1 MENRKATKR
10 ALLTSITALV
20 MCVVMLAGTTL
31 AWFTDTASTN
41 VNKIQAGKLDVQLM
55 MATAWDADGNPT
67 DWDDAEDKTLN
78 FLVNGAVPAQNT
90 QILWEPGCTYK
101 LPELKVVNNGNLAL
115 KYEIAITGVT
125 GSAKLLDAIK
135 FTAKVGD
142 STTLV
147 GLNDLKGVI
156 LPTGMTASNNNEAV
170 GETPSITIS
179 GTMDTNANN
188 DYMNLSID
196 GISIT
201 VNATQASYE
210 YDSNGKN
217 YDEDAVTPVSAQAV
231 GDLNIHDT
239 TSTTATVKDEQTI
252 SDGTMSVTYP
262 ADVTLTD
269 VNATGES
276 GSMKTSVTQKLE
288 YTGDTL
294 SPEATSAGIEVADGK
309 AVAQYKLILPVDTN
323 NTTLIR
329 IAVNYAKNL
338 GGLEIYHNGLKL
350 PTTAAA
356 AGEPVREY
364 FTYDR
369 DTGVLELYLFHA
381 SPIDIIY
388 NASNVLKGAT
398 GVSTADELTAAVKK
412 DGVVYLKNDI
422 EVSSALSI
430 SKTVTLDLNGY
441 TLTGTASN
449 TIKVVAGGNLTV
461 QDTSAAQNGKIA
473 NTYSGKAGPT
483 TVDMTGAGAT
493 FTLLSGTV
501 ESNAKDDLH
510 SLAIGN
516 SKQRACTV
524 NIAGGTVANPDKH
537 VDSRA
542 ISASKGMNLNISGG
556 TVSGGLYGVDVYE
569 GSTTTITGG
578 TITARGKVERADE
591 YGTTY
596 AIHAKGEAVLTI
608 GSATVTTVP
617 EVGGIKFESSGV
629 KTELPTITL
638 LRGNITKPIYSLET
652 KYNYKLFKLGIAANA
667 PVTFVDDTAHFF
679 LTDDLK
685 MTQGTN
691 SIWTVTKS
699 AT

>member
-20 MCVVMLAGTTL
+20 MCVVMLAGTTF

-41 VNKIQAGKLDVQLM
+41 VNRIQAGNLKVDIVDANNENTSLAGQTLQWVRK
-55 MATAWDADGNPT
+55 TA
-67 DWDDAEDKTLN
+67 
-78 FLVNGAVPAQNT
+78 NGVTENVDSSA
-90 QILWEPGCTYK
+90 ILWEPGVTFS
-101 LPELKVVNNGNLAL
+101 LQPIKVKNAGNLAI
-115 KYEIAITGVT
+115 KYTISITGI
-125 GSAKLLDAIK
+125 GGDAKLNEVITWKINDRSLDAMKDI
-135 FTAKVGD
+135 
-142 STTLV
+142 
-147 GLNDLKGVI
+147 I
-156 LPTGMTASNNNEAV
+156 LAPNAFSDEL
-170 GETPSITIS
+170 IIS

-210 YDSNGKN
+210 YDSNGNN

-231 GDLNIHDT
+231 GNLDIHDPT
-239 TSTTATVKDEQTI
+239 TSGSTTANVRGEQTI

-262 ADVTLTD
+262 ADVALTG
-269 VNATGES
+269 VTPTGKP

-288 YTGDTL
+288 YKGDTL
-294 SPEATSAGIEVADGK
+294 SLEATSAGIEVADGK
-309 AVAQYKLILPVDTN
+309 AVAQYKLTLPVDTN

-338 GGLEIYHNGLKL
+338 GGLEIYHNGSEL
-350 PTTAAA
+350 PATAAT
-356 AGEPVREY
+356 AGESVREY

-388 NASNVLKGAT
+388 NASNVLKDAT
-398 GVSTADELTAAVKK
+398 GVSTEDELKEAVKS
-412 DGVVYLKNDI
+412 DGVVYLKGNI
-422 EVSSALSI
+422 TVSRVLSI
-430 SKTVTLDLNGY
+430 NKTVTLDLNGY
-441 TLTGTASN
+441 TLTGTAYN
-449 TIKVVAGGNLTV
+449 TIKVTGGNLTV

-473 NTYSGKAGPT
+473 NTYSKSTT
-483 TVDMTGAGAT
+483 TVDMTGASAT

-501 ESNAKDDLH
+501 ESNAKDDLY

-516 SKQRACTV
+516 SQKKACTV
-524 NIAGGTVANPDKH
+524 NIAGGTVANPDSH
-537 VDSRA
+537 VKSRA

-556 TVSGGLYGVDVYE
+556 TVSGGLYGVDVYD
-569 GSTTTITGG
+569 GSITTITGG
-578 TITARGKVERADE
+578 TITARCKDGRTDE
-591 YGTTY
+591 YGKTY
-596 AIHAKGEAVLTI
+596 AIHARGEAALTI
-608 GSATVTTVP
+608 GSETVMTVP
-617 EVGGIKFESSGV
+617 EIGGIKFESSGV

-638 LRGNITKPIYSLET
+638 LRGNITNPIYSLET
-652 KYNYKLFKLGIAANA
+652 KYNYELFKLNIAADA

-679 LTDDLK
+679 LPAGLK
-685 MTQGTN
+685 MTQDGST
-691 SIWTVTKS
+691 WTVTKS

>member
-41 VNKIQAGKLDVQLM
+41 VNKIQAGNLKVDIV
-55 MATAWDADGNPT
+55 DANNENTSLADQT
-67 DWDDAEDKTLN
+67 LKWVRKT
-78 FLVNGAVPAQNT
+78 VNGVTENVDSSA
-90 QILWEPGCTYK
+90 ILWEPGVTFS
-101 LPELKVVNNGNLAL
+101 LQPIKVKNAGNLAI
-115 KYEIAITGVT
+115 KYTISITGI
-125 GSAKLLDAIK
+125 GGDAKLNEVITWKINGRSLDAMKDI
-135 FTAKVGD
+135 
-142 STTLV
+142 
-147 GLNDLKGVI
+147 I
-156 LPTGMTASNNNEAV
+156 LAPNEFSDAF
-170 GETPSITIS
+170 TIS

-210 YDSNGKN
+210 YDSNGKD

-288 YTGDTL
+288 YMGDTL
-294 SPEATSAGIEVADGK
+294 SPEATNAGIEVADGK
-309 AVAQYKLILPVDTN
+309 AVAQYELTLPVDTSN

-338 GGLEIYHNGLKL
+338 GGLEIYHNGKKL
-350 PTTAAA
+350 LTTAAA
-356 AGEPVREY
+356 ANEAAHEY
-364 FTYDR
+364 FTYNVG
-369 DTGVLELYLFHA
+369 TGVLELYLFHA

-388 NASNVLKGAT
+388 NASRT
-398 GVSTADELTAAVKK
+398 GVSTAGELTAAVKK

-473 NTYSGKAGPT
+473 NTYSGRAKPT
-483 TVDMTGAGAT
+483 TVDMTVVGAT

-501 ESNAKDDLH
+501 ESNTNNDFY

-516 SKQRACTV
+516 SKNLACTV
-524 NIAGGTVANPDKH
+524 NIAGGMVANPAGH

-542 ISASKGMNLNISGG
+542 IRASEGMNLNISGG
-556 TVSGGLYGVDVYE
+556 TVSGGLYGVDVYD

-578 TITARGKVERADE
+578 TITARGED
-591 YGTTY
+591 GTTY
-596 AIHAKGEAVLTI
+596 AIHAKGVATLTI
-608 GSATVTTVP
+608 GSETVTTVP
-617 EVGGIKFESSGV
+617 EVGGIKFECNGGHE
-629 KTELPTITL
+629 TFPTITL
-638 LRGNITKPIYSLET
+638 LRGKITNPIYSMEAPS
-652 KYNYKLFKLGIAANA
+652 KNEFFKLDIAADA
-667 PVTFVDDTAHFF
+667 PVTFVDDTASSF
-679 LTDDLK
+679 LPEGLEMKQNGST
-685 MTQGTN
+685 
-691 SIWTVTKS
+691 WTVTAKS
-699 AT
+699 ST

>member
-20 MCVVMLAGTTL
+20 MCVVMLVGTTF

-41 VNKIQAGKLDVQLM
+41 VNKIQAGNLKVDIV
-55 MATAWDADGNPT
+55 DANNENTSLAGRDLK
-67 DWDDAEDKTLN
+67 WVRKT
-78 FLVNGAVPAQNT
+78 VNGVTENVDSSA
-90 QILWEPGCTYK
+90 ILWEPGVTFS
-101 LPELKVVNNGNLAL
+101 LQPIKVKNAGNLAI
-115 KYEIAITGVT
+115 KYTISITGI
-125 GSAKLLDAIK
+125 GGDAKLNEVITWKINGSPLDAMKDI
-135 FTAKVGD
+135 
-142 STTLV
+142 
-147 GLNDLKGVI
+147 I
-156 LPTGMTASNNNEAV
+156 LAPNTSSNEL
-170 GETPSITIS
+170 IIS

-210 YDSNGKN
+210 YDSNGNN

-231 GDLNIHDT
+231 GNLNIQDT
-239 TSTTATVKDEQTI
+239 TSGSTTATVKSEQTI

-262 ADVTLTD
+262 ANVALTG
-269 VNATGES
+269 VNATGET

-288 YTGDTL
+288 YIGDTL
-294 SPEATSAGIEVADGK
+294 STAAASANIKVADGK
-309 AVAQYKLILPVDTN
+309 AVAQYELTLPVDTSN
-323 NTTLIR
+323 TTTLIR

-338 GGLEIYHNGLKL
+338 GGLEIYHNGVKL

-356 AGEPVREY
+356 ADEPVREY
-364 FTYDR
+364 FNYDR

-388 NASNVLKGAT
+388 NASDVLKGAT
-398 GVSTADELTAAVKK
+398 GVSTAVELKEAVEE

-422 EVSSALSI
+422 EVSSAPSI
-430 SKTVTLDLNGY
+430 KKTVTLDLNGY
-441 TLTGTASN
+441 TLTGTAYN
-449 TIKVVAGGNLTV
+449 TIKVTGGNLTV

-473 NTYSGKAGPT
+473 NTYSGKANPT
-483 TVDMTGAGAT
+483 TVDMTSDGAT

-501 ESNAKDDLH
+501 ESNAKDDLY

-516 SKQRACTV
+516 SKKKPCTI
-524 NIAGGTVANPDKH
+524 NIAGGTVANPDGH
-537 VDSRA
+537 VKSRA

-556 TVSGGLYGVDVYE
+556 TVSGGLYGVDVYA
-569 GSTTTITGG
+569 GSITTITGG
-578 TITARGKVERADE
+578 TITARCKDGRTDE
-591 YGTTY
+591 YGKTY
-596 AIHAKGEAVLTI
+596 AIHARGEAALTI
-608 GSATVTTVP
+608 GSETVITVP
-617 EVGGIKFESSGV
+617 EIGGIKFESSGV

-638 LRGNITKPIYSLET
+638 LRGNITNPIYSLET
-652 KYNYKLFKLGIAANA
+652 KYNYELFKLNIAADA

-679 LTDDLK
+679 LPDGLK
-685 MTQGTN
+685 MTQDGST
-691 SIWTVTKS
+691 WTVTKS

>member
-41 VNKIQAGKLDVQLM
+41 VNKIQAGNLKVDIV
-55 MATAWDADGNPT
+55 DANNVDTSLKGQT
-67 DWDDAEDKTLN
+67 LKWVRKT
-78 FLVNGAVPAQNT
+78 VNGVTENVDSSA
-90 QILWEPGCTYK
+90 ILWEPGVTFS
-101 LPELKVVNNGNLAL
+101 LQPIKVKNAGNLAI
-115 KYEIAITGVT
+115 KYTISITGI
-125 GSAKLLDAIK
+125 GGDAKLNEVITWKINGRPLNAMKDIILAPNEFSDA
-135 FTAKVGD
+135 F
-142 STTLV
+142 
-147 GLNDLKGVI
+147 
-156 LPTGMTASNNNEAV
+156 
-170 GETPSITIS
+170 TIS

-188 DYMNLSID
+188 DYMNLSIE

-210 YDSNGKN
+210 YDSNGKD

-231 GDLNIHDT
+231 GNLDIHDPT
-239 TSTTATVKDEQTI
+239 TSGSTTATVKGEQTI

-262 ADVTLTD
+262 ANVTLTG
-269 VNATGES
+269 VTPTGES

-309 AVAQYKLILPVDTN
+309 AVAQYKLTLPVDTSN

-338 GGLEIYHNGLKL
+338 GGLEIYHNGKKL
-350 PTTAAA
+350 LTTAAA
-356 AGEPVREY
+356 EGEAAHEY
-364 FTYDR
+364 FTYNVG
-369 DTGVLELYLFHA
+369 TGVLELYLFHA

-388 NASNVLKGAT
+388 NASRT
-398 GVSTADELTAAVKK
+398 GVSTEQELTAAVKK

-422 EVSSALSI
+422 TVSRDLSI

-449 TIKVVAGGNLTV
+449 TIKVTGGNLTV
-461 QDTSAAQNGKIA
+461 QNTSAAQNGKIA
-473 NTYSGKAGPT
+473 NTYSGKADPT
-483 TVDMTGAGAT
+483 TVDIGAGAT

-501 ESNAKDDLH
+501 ESNAKDDLY

-516 SKQRACTV
+516 SKKKPCTI
-524 NIAGGTVANPDKH
+524 NIAGGTVANPDGH
-537 VDSRA
+537 VKSRA

-556 TVSGGLYGVDVYE
+556 TVSGGLYGVDVYA
-569 GSTTTITGG
+569 GSITTITGG
-578 TITARGKVERADE
+578 TITARCKDGRPDE

-608 GSATVTTVP
+608 GSETVTTVP
-617 EVGGIKFESSGV
+617 EIGGIKFESSGV
-629 KTELPTITL
+629 DTELPTITL
-638 LRGNITKPIYSLET
+638 LRGNITNPIYSLET
-652 KYNYKLFKLGIAANA
+652 RYNYELFKLRIAANA
-667 PVTFVDDTAHFF
+667 PVTFVDDTASSF
-679 LTDDLK
+679 LPEGLEMKQNGST
-685 MTQGTN
+685 
-691 SIWTVTKS
+691 WTVTAKS
-699 AT
+699 ST

>member
-20 MCVVMLAGTTL
+20 MCVVMLAGTTF

-41 VNKIQAGKLDVQLM
+41 VNKIQAGNLKVDIVDANNENTSLAGEVLKWVRKTVGG
-55 MATAWDADGNPT
+55 AT
-67 DWDDAEDKTLN
+67 
-78 FLVNGAVPAQNT
+78 VNVESNA
-90 QILWEPGCTYK
+90 ILWEPGATFS
-101 LPELKVVNNGNLAL
+101 LQPIKVRNAGNLAI
-115 KYEIAITGVT
+115 KYTISITGI
-125 GSAKLLDAIK
+125 GGDAKLNEVITWKINGSPLDAMKDI
-135 FTAKVGD
+135 
-142 STTLV
+142 
-147 GLNDLKGVI
+147 I
-156 LPTGMTASNNNEAV
+156 LAPNTSSAAL
-170 GETPSITIS
+170 IIS

-210 YDSNGKN
+210 YDSNSNN

-231 GDLNIHDT
+231 GNLNIQDT
-239 TSTTATVKDEQTI
+239 TSGSTTATVKSEQTI

-262 ADVTLTD
+262 ANVALTG
-269 VNATGES
+269 VNATGET

-288 YTGDTL
+288 YIGDTL
-294 SPEATSAGIEVADGK
+294 STAAASAHIEVADGK
-309 AVAQYKLILPVDTN
+309 AVAQYELTLPVDTS
-323 NTTLIR
+323 NTTLIP
-329 IAVNYAKNL
+329 ITINYAKNL
-338 GGLEIYHNGLKL
+338 GGLEIYHDGVKL

-388 NASNVLKGAT
+388 NASNMLKGAT
-398 GVSTADELTAAVKK
+398 GVSTADELKEAVKE
-412 DGVVYLKNDI
+412 DGVVYLKDNI
-422 EVSSALSI
+422 TVSSAPSI
-430 SKTVTLDLNGY
+430 KKTVTLDLNGY
-441 TLTGTASN
+441 TLTGTAYN
-449 TIKVVAGGNLTV
+449 TIKVTGGNLTV

-473 NTYSGKAGPT
+473 NTYSGSADPT
-483 TVDMTGAGAT
+483 TVDMTSDGAT

-501 ESNAKDDLH
+501 ESNAKDNPY

-516 SKQRACTV
+516 SKKKACTI
-524 NIAGGTVANPDKH
+524 NIAGGTVANPDGH
-537 VDSRA
+537 VKSRA
-542 ISASKGMNLNISGG
+542 ISASNGMNLNISGG
-556 TVSGGLYGVDVYE
+556 TVSGGLYGVDVYA
-569 GSTTTITGG
+569 GSITTITGG
-578 TITARGKVERADE
+578 TITARGKDGRTDE

-596 AIHAKGEAVLTI
+596 AIHAKGEAALTI
-608 GSATVTTVP
+608 GSETVMTVP

-638 LRGNITKPIYSLET
+638 LRGNITNPIYSMEP
-652 KYNYKLFKLGIAANA
+652 KYNYELFKLNIAANA

-679 LTDDLK
+679 LPDGLK
-685 MTQGTN
+685 MTQDGST
-691 SIWTVTKS
+691 WTVTKS